1 MVLSYSVAQ
10 SSVNLIIQMS
20 DGDGDDDGQELQE
33 PVETTAAA
41 DTVTTPTIG
50 PDSDLMTGQE
60 QPSDQIL
67 GTTGDPDASKRKKK
81 PQVWRV
87 PWRSVGRTLWAGLMR
102 S

>member
-1 MVLSYSVAQ
+1 MIISYPVVQ
-10 SSVNLIIQMS
+10 SSVNLFIQMS

-41 DTVTTPTIG
+41 DTVTPTIG

-67 GTTGDPDASKRKKK
+67 GTTGDPDANKRKKK
-81 PQVWRV
+81 PQVWGV
-87 PWRSVGRTLWAGLMR
+87 PWRSVGRTRWTGLMR